1 MSQGELTI
9 DGYELVSCIAT
20 GNVSQVWEVRDTG
33 TGTAFAM
40 KLLLPEALTD
50 AEQKR
55 TMKHEASVMKQ
66 LEHPNLVRFVD
77 VRVARKSA
85 YIVMELF
92 RSVNLKA
99 LIRSDLHATHLRLK
113 RIMECVTQALAYMH
127 EKKWIH
133 KDVKPDNILVTK
145 GGEVRVIDFSLASR
159 RSSSVGRMVTRK
171 KSIVIQGTRTYIAPE
186 LVRREKLTHSADIYS
201 LGVVFYEALTGRP
214 PFMGANPNDLLM
226 AHVRDHPDVPSSYHP
241 NISPEA
247 DALAMRLLSKKPQ
260 DRPESMQEL
269 FAELRSL
276 KFFKQDPEVYKKE
289 HEAREKEK
297 LETGVDQRL
306 DSRADAART
315 EIFGYQPMKAQPAK
329 PAPAVMER
337 AASAP
342 QPPPQ
347 PAPNFAPPQPMPW
360 MQPMPQPMMPPPMPH
375 QMPVPPPLVGG
386 AYHPGFSPQ
395 LPPGV
400 MPPQPYP
407 MPQAPGQ
414 QPVQQPAPPQTQQP
428 AQPQTQQPAQPV
440 AAPAPPPRPPA
451 SPATPQQDKDL
462 DTPDNLDWL
471 NVS

>member
-1 MSQGELTI
+1 
-9 DGYELVSCIAT
+9 
-20 GNVSQVWEVRDTG
+20 
-33 TGTAFAM
+33 
-40 KLLLPEALTD
+40 
-50 AEQKR
+50 
-55 TMKHEASVMKQ
+55 MKQ

-99 LIRSDLHATHLRLK
+99 LIRSDLHGTHLRLK
-113 RIMECVTQALAYMH
+113 RTMECVTQALAYMH

-145 GGEVRVIDFSLASR
+145 AGEVRVIDFSLASR
-159 RSSSVGRMVTRK
+159 KSSSVGRMVTRK
-171 KSIVIQGTRTYIAPE
+171 KSIAIQGTRTYIAPE

-226 AHVRDHPDVPSSYHP
+226 AHVREHPDVPSSYHP

-260 DRPESMQEL
+260 DRPESMQAL

-276 KFFKQDPEVYKKE
+276 RFFKQDPEVFKKE
-289 HEAREKEK
+289 RDAKEKEK
-297 LETGVDQRL
+297 LDTGVDQRL

-315 EIFGYQPMKAQPAK
+315 ERFGYQPMKPQPAK
-329 PAPAVMER
+329 PAPAIKER
-337 AASAP
+337 ETSAP
-342 QPPPQ
+342 KPVPQ
-347 PAPNFAPPQPMPW
+347 PAPTFVPPQPMPW

-386 AYHPGFSPQ
+386 AYHPGYPPQ
-395 LPPGV
+395 VPPGM
-400 MPPQPYP
+400 MPPQQYP
-407 MPQAPGQ
+407 LPPVPAQPPVPQPAP
-414 QPVQQPAPPQTQQP
+414 PHSQQPAPQQQP
-428 AQPQTQQPAQPV
+428 APAQRP
-440 AAPAPPPRPPA
+440 PAPPA
-451 SPATPQQDKDL
+451 KPQKEQDL